1 MLLAILTSS
10 HLMDPEQGPIHLK
23 FGGGASE
30 SAFSPLVLALV
41 LVAGFLLVFWSR
53 KKALVPFLTA
63 ALLVP
68 TDQVLLVGGVHFP
81 MLRVLILFG
90 IARIFK
96 EGVSSKR
103 PLFSGGIN
111 KIDIAVILLTI
122 GVAINSIILFQE
134 FGAVVNQLG
143 NIYTVFGV
151 YFLLR
156 FLIRDEDDI
165 VCAIRTLAWV
175 AAFVAVIMTFEFTTG
190 RNPYGLLGGA
200 NAHFYSQLAVRDDK
214 FRAQAGFGHSI
225 LAGTFGA
232 VLVPL
237 FVALWWKGKEH
248 RRIVVLGLVSA
259 TVITLT
265 SNSSTPV
272 LACAAGVLALCLWPV
287 RNWMR
292 TIRWGVVAALVF
304 LHLVMRK
311 PVWHLISR
319 IDISG
324 GSSGDHRYMLI
335 DQCIRHFWDWWL
347 IGVKDTSVWGWDM
360 WDTANQYVGLC
371 DGSGLVPFVLFI
383 AILVYGF
390 KYLGK
395 ARRQT
400 GKDRVN
406 ALFLWAISAALFAN
420 VVAFIGISYFD
431 QTIVGWYGLL
441 AIISTAAAA
450 PAKKEWPRTQVL
462 PVRDTEFS
470 GIQTTAQDDIASP
483 VQHGAESLDTD
494 PWRSVRTNTI

>member
-1 MLLAILTSS
+1 
-10 HLMDPEQGPIHLK
+10 LK
-23 FGGGASE
+23 FGGGVSDT
-30 SAFSPLVLALV
+30 VLNPAV
-41 LVAGFLLVFWSR
+41 LVVVLIAGILLLIWPR
-53 KKALVPFLTA
+53 KKACIVFLSA
-63 ALLVP
+63 ALLIP
-68 TDQVLLVGGVHFP
+68 MDQVLLIAGVHFP

-90 IARIFK
+90 IARVFK

-111 KIDIAVILLTI
+111 KIDIAVILLTVV
-122 GVAINSIILFQE
+122 VAINSIILFQE
-134 FGAVVNQLG
+134 FGAVVNELG
-143 NIYTVFGV
+143 SIYTVFGV

-165 VCAIRTLAWV
+165 VRAIRTLAWV
-175 AAFVAVIMTFEFTTG
+175 AAFVAIIMTFEFTTG

-237 FVALWWKGKEH
+237 FVALWWKGKDH
-248 RRIVVLGLVSA
+248 RRIVALGLLSA

-265 SNSSTPV
+265 SNSSTPM
-272 LACAAGVLALCLWPV
+272 LAYAAGILALSLWPV
-287 RNWMR
+287 RAWMR
-292 TIRWGVVAALVF
+292 AIRWGIVVILVT
-304 LHLVMRK
+304 LHLAMK
-311 PVWHLISR
+311 APVWNLIAR
-319 IDISG
+319 IDLAG
-324 GSSGDHRYMLI
+324 GSSGYHRFMLI

-390 KYLGK
+390 KYLGR
-395 ARRQT
+395 ARRQA

-462 PVRDTEFS
+462 PVPDTEFS
-470 GIQTTAQDDIASP
+470 GIQTTAQEDIASP